1 MKKLLSLLGA
11 LGMLAST
18 SSTVVA
24 CNQKVKKVSEDN
36 RTLLRVAITNN
47 SLGLIK
53 TDLQLEIIEAVEEEQ
68 TPNLAPYILERLVEL
83 NGGSEA
89 IEFDLLDLT
98 VAQPTLINKFGD
110 MKTTITV
117 LDRSLTH
124 TGSVDV
130 YFSLAIGNEHLI
142 RQTNLGI
149 FDTGQEE
156 IPNLF
161 DFENDMVKMKPKTV
175 KNQIIIANPHLA
187 ENRFAEQIMIDETSY
202 LWNKANHTG
211 SVKVSLADY
220 PGVVTISYQVLLLLN
235 RDDYKLRLGYIVI
248 GSPNNPEIANDL
260 TDWHLVKAFFK
271 ANPKLVGVL
280 SPADLTFE
288 INDGW
293 WGAKMTIAGF
303 SGSLDLSFSIE
314 RVPQNIVTDLG
325 EIWMDDDYKQH
336 SLNLMNGWKFRN
348 QHLPSAFVRSIK
360 GTSMKT
366 HDETEAEI
374 FLVFYGEIITYKV
387 TFKMI
392 PNPTNK
398 TTNTF

>member
-24 CNQKVKKVSEDN
+24 CNQEVKKVSEDN

-53 TDLQLEIIEAVEEEQ
+53 TDLQLEIIEAVEAEQ

-83 NGGSEA
+83 NGGSEG

-98 VAQPTLINKFGD
+98 VAQPILINKFGD

-130 YFSLAIGNEHLI
+130 YFSLAIGNEELI

-149 FDTGQEE
+149 FDTGQDG

-161 DFENDMVKMKPKTV
+161 DFENDMVKMKPETV

-202 LWNKANHTG
+202 L
-211 SVKVSLADY
+211 
-220 PGVVTISYQVLLLLN
+220 
-235 RDDYKLRLGYIVI
+235 
-248 GSPNNPEIANDL
+248 
-260 TDWHLVKAFFK
+260 
-271 ANPKLVGVL
+271 
-280 SPADLTFE
+280 
-288 INDGW
+288 
-293 WGAKMTIAGF
+293 
-303 SGSLDLSFSIE
+303 
-314 RVPQNIVTDLG
+314 
-325 EIWMDDDYKQH
+325 
-336 SLNLMNGWKFRN
+336 
-348 QHLPSAFVRSIK
+348 
-360 GTSMKT
+360 
-366 HDETEAEI
+366 
-374 FLVFYGEIITYKV
+374 
-387 TFKMI
+387 
-392 PNPTNK
+392 
-398 TTNTF
+398 